1 MGNNSLNFYFP
12 SKNIDN
18 YGYNYKSAV
27 QTTTLMLSTTI
38 VLNT

>member
-1 MGNNSLNFYFP
+1 MGNNSLIFTSP
-12 SKNIDN
+12 SKIIDT

-27 QTTTLMLSTTI
+27 QTTTLMLSATI